1 MAPRLRAKP
10 NTHARIQRCMTQFNE
25 LDVTP
30 NRPGEK
36 TQYPEANKTDSSPN
50 DSNAGA
56 IHIDKDEHP
65 VKSFAWSDGGSTT
78 NNTRRSSPADLGDLS
93 TDDVWDFE
101 ESLAPFSSPSSE
113 KNQLPDTIPLVSA
126 EQDDQERTPMKQ
138 VDFSET
144 ASTIYRSSSFAGGNE
159 PKDIW
164 NFDDSPSDSS
174 PVPETSKKM
183 PTLSS
188 DHLPADELYD
198 LTPKKAVP
206 TPAAAASMP
215 AAAKPNGSQPVV
227 NDEPKSCSSKPTLQ
241 PKEKKQKPKAKKPIR
256 FDSLTQEIL
265 EEPISKKRKKQPAP
279 ARLPIVNALRESA
292 KASGSPVAGSPKPKP
307 KRARP
312 QKKKKPE
319 IPPAPQN
326 PPKPRG
332 EDVITFLD
340 SPVQAVAESPSEY
353 LPDPPSTGKG
363 EDSRESHSAS
373 SGDDFTAIQEPKQQL
388 RRVPAAIDRQDNT
401 LNESGVI
408 FAEQHGAKRRRLSR
422 QFSVSEKGSP
432 VVVNDAILPENI
444 QPVPVKPQPPMSG
457 RLELPIAPQPSSFLR
472 SASNDERTEQQHSSA
487 FNEMNGKSSS
497 QWLRRVSDKAP
508 APKRKPSIGRK
519 LHDEIMKSFLG
530 QTDAEQE
537 PQEPEAKSASA
548 ASPNHVE
555 NQIRHA
561 VDQLISRLDDK
572 KRAIF
577 NVVDTYQK
585 NGQDSVVH
593 LKQQCLQDS
602 ASMAQAFRS
611 DGGLFGQKLQ
621 STTEAIQAHGLARA
635 GSALEFDNS
644 LQARHQVYVRTRQS
658 LRGLRD
664 ALMGEKSTVV

>member
-10 NTHARIQRCMTQFNE
+10 NTHARMQRTLTQFNE

-30 NRPGEK
+30 NRHEEK
-36 TQYPEANKTDSSPN
+36 ADEPFPDDPN
-50 DSNAGA
+50 SEP
-56 IHIDKDEHP
+56 ILVDKDEQLAKP
-65 VKSFAWSDGGSTT
+65 FTWSDAGSTT

-93 TDDVWDFE
+93 TDDVWDFD
-101 ESLAPFSSPSSE
+101 ESLAPFSSPTSE
-113 KNQLPDTIPLVSA
+113 RNNLPDTIPLASA
-126 EQDDQERTPMKQ
+126 GQDNQSFTPRKT

-144 ASTIYRSSSFAGGNE
+144 ASTIYRSSSFVGGNE

-164 NFDDSPSDSS
+164 NFDDSPTDSS
-174 PVPETSKKM
+174 PILETSKKM
-183 PTLSS
+183 PTIPSG
-188 DHLPADELYD
+188 HLPADELYD

-227 NDEPKSCSSKPTLQ
+227 NDETKSCSSKPTLQ
-241 PKEKKQKPKAKKPIR
+241 PKEKKQRPKAKKPIR
-256 FDSLTQEIL
+256 FDSVTQEIL
-265 EEPISKKRKKQPAP
+265 EEPVSKKRKKQPAP

-292 KASGSPVAGSPKPKP
+292 KASSSPVAGSPKPKP

-319 IPPAPQN
+319 IPPVPKN

-332 EDVITFLD
+332 EDIITFLD
-340 SPVQAVAESPSEY
+340 SPVQPVAESPSEY
-353 LPDPPSTGKG
+353 LPELPSTRKG

-373 SGDDFTAIQEPKQQL
+373 SGDDFTAIQEPKQQH
-388 RRVPAAIDRQDNT
+388 RCVPAAIDRQDNT
-401 LNESGVI
+401 LNESGAI
-408 FAEQHGAKRRRLSR
+408 FAEQHGAKKRRLSR

-432 VVVNDAILPENI
+432 VVVNDTILPENI
-444 QPVPVKPQPPMSG
+444 QPVPVKPHPPMSG

-537 PQEPEAKSASA
+537 PQESEAKSASA

-555 NQIRHA
+555 TQIRHA
-561 VDQLISRLDDK
+561 VDQLIARLDDK

-585 NGQDSVVH
+585 NGQDSVLH

-635 GSALEFDNS
+635 GSAMEFDNS

-658 LRGLRD
+658 LGGLRD
-664 ALMGEKSTVV
+664 ALMREKNTVV